1 MSLTCFELEY
11 LKNDINLLGMAL
23 HRDCFDVEQVMIAE
37 PVAPSYDCPADELDW
52 NMMSDE
58 NRYWGGKHL
67 WSNIKGQIT
76 VPQSFMGGAIDL
88 IVSRIENYDV
98 SSCEIETLSGP
109 EGQLFINGQRI
120 AAIDRGHDRTRYD
133 FKTGETYDIRI
144 GFFSGRFD
152 CYHQLASFKIVHVD
166 MEAEKLYYDMKTL
179 LEICEVLE
187 VGSEDRVARLDVIKK
202 TLASLDF
209 RNVSSRAANCSST
222 SKVTGSL
229 RRSIAGAQSVFDG
242 ELAKNILS
250 ISAISNVSAVGHGHI
265 DLGWLWEIAHTHH
278 KCIRTFATQC
288 SLLERYDRWIFN
300 QSSPQAY
307 AWVEKDAPELFEKIK
322 GQISMGRWEADGAM
336 WCEADTNIPSGESL
350 IRQFFYGKKYFKNK
364 LGVDSRLLWLP
375 DVFGYTAAL
384 PQLMKLAEVDGLI
397 TSKISWNQYNRF
409 PYDCFKWKGLDG
421 SEIPVQVITT
431 PHASD
436 ATFTYNAGATAVEVK
451 GAMVNFNQK
460 KLGLDALMSYGW
472 GDGGGGVD
480 SEMIERLRRM
490 EDFPACPQMPG
501 IINEKSSDL
510 MKRVLQKIDELPCWD
525 GELYL
530 EYHRGTYTTQGWL
543 KRANRRNE
551 INLHNAEWLGAIAGE
566 GFIFDKETI
575 DTCWEDLLL
584 CQFHDILPGSSVKGV
599 YEEVMFLQDTI
610 SQKTGEVID
619 AAIESIAADIDTS
632 DYKEPVVL
640 FNTLSW
646 DRTEAIKMPD
656 GHWRDDIVVSAGGW
670 CVVDASEK
678 TNIENSISISD
689 DCRQIES
696 RFWKI
701 NLGDDGS
708 IIRLYDKQADR
719 EVLRDGQKANH
730 WQLFEDR
737 PLAEGHDAWDIDLH
751 YQKYSFPDLELESV
765 KQIEHNS
772 VRAVLELCWRF
783 PVKEDANQSVITQ
796 QMVIYANNPKIDFQ
810 TQVDWFENH
819 TLLKAAFAVD
829 IRTNKATY
837 EVQFGHIER
846 PTHHNT
852 SWDMAKFEVCAHRF
866 ADLGE
871 FDYGVSLLNDCK
883 YGYDTFG
890 DVIRLSCIKSAQ
902 YPDETA
908 DQGKHCFTYSLLP
921 HQGSFQQAGVV
932 QSAAEMNN
940 PLIVKAITAS
950 SGTKPARVA
959 MFKSSNLAVII
970 DTTKPAE
977 DGFGTVVRIYESYG
991 SHSKTII
998 KIGMNFTNIQE
1009 VNLMEKA
1016 VSHTDLVINKEEK
1029 SVTLTLKPFQIV
1041 SLKF

>member
-23 HRDCFDVEQVMIAE
+23 HRDFLDVEQVMLAE
-37 PVAPSYDCPADELDW
+37 PVAPSYDCPADDLDW
-52 NMMSDE
+52 NMMPEE

-67 WSNIKGQIT
+67 WSSIKGQIT
-76 VPQSFMGGAIDL
+76 VPQSFVDGAIDL
-88 IVSRIENYDV
+88 IVSRIENYNV
-98 SSCEIETLSGP
+98 SSCQIETLSGP

-120 AAIDRGHDRTRYD
+120 AAIDRGHDRTRYT
-133 FKTGETYDIRI
+133 FKPGETYDIRI
-144 GFFSGRFD
+144 SFFSGRFD
-152 CYHQLASFKIVHVD
+152 CYHQLASFKITHVD
-166 MEAEKLYYDMKTL
+166 TEAEKLYYDLKTL
-179 LEICEVLE
+179 FEICELLE
-187 VGSEDRVARLDVIKK
+187 VDSEDRVARLDVIKK
-202 TLASLDF
+202 TLTALDF
-209 RNVSSRAANCSST
+209 RNVSSRAANGSST
-222 SKVTGSL
+222 SKVTGSM
-229 RRSIAGAQSVFDG
+229 RRSIARAQSVFDR
-242 ELAKNILS
+242 ELARTLS

-288 SLLERYDRWIFN
+288 SLLDRYDRWIFN

-322 GQISMGRWEADGAM
+322 AQIARGRWEADGAM

-350 IRQFFYGKKYFKNK
+350 IRQFLYGKNYFKKK

-375 DVFGYTAAL
+375 DVFGYSAAL
-384 PQLMKLAEVDGLI
+384 PQLMKLAEVDGFI

-421 SEIPVQVITT
+421 SEIPVQFITT
-431 PHASD
+431 PHENEAIL
-436 ATFTYNAGATAVEVK
+436 TYNAMATPAEVK
-451 GAMVNFNQK
+451 GALVNFNQK

-480 SEMIERLRRM
+480 SDMIERLQRM
-490 EDFPACPQMPG
+490 EDFPACRQMPG

-510 MKRVLQKIDELPCWD
+510 MKKVLQKSEELPCWD

-566 GFIFDKETI
+566 GFIFDQEAI
-575 DTCWEDLLL
+575 AQCWEDLLL

-599 YEEVMFLQDTI
+599 YEEVKVLQDTI
-610 SQKTGEVID
+610 SQKTGEAID

-632 DYKEPVVL
+632 DYKEPVAL

-646 DRTEAIKMPD
+646 DRTEAIEMPD
-656 GHWRDDIVVSAGGW
+656 GQWRDDIVVPAGGW

-678 TNIENSISISD
+678 TNNENTISISD
-689 DCRQIES
+689 NHRQIES
-696 RFWKI
+696 RFWKMT
-701 NLGDDGS
+701 LGDDGS
-708 IIRLYDKQADR
+708 IISLYDKQADR
-719 EVLRDGQKANH
+719 DVLRDGQKANH

-751 YQKYSFPDLELESV
+751 YQEYPFPDLELASI
-765 KQIEHNS
+765 KRIEHNA
-772 VRAVLELCWRF
+772 VRTVLELCWKLPAR
-783 PVKEDANQSVITQ
+783 DNANQSVITQ
-796 QMVIYANNPKIDFQ
+796 QMIVYANNPRIDFQ
-810 TQVDWFENH
+810 TDVDWFENH

-846 PTHHNT
+846 PTHRNT

-871 FDYGVSLLNDCK
+871 FDYGVTLINDCK
-883 YGYDTFG
+883 YGYDAYG
-890 DVIRLSCIKSAQ
+890 QVVRLSCVKSAQ

-908 DQGKHCFTYSLLP
+908 DTGRHVFTYSLLP
-921 HQGSFQQAGVV
+921 HRGSFQEAGVV

-950 SGTKPARVA
+950 SGLKPSNLA
-959 MFKSSNLAVII
+959 MFKSSNPAVII
-970 DTTKPAE
+970 DTVKPAE
-977 DGFGTVVRIYESYG
+977 DGYGKVIRIYESYG
-991 SHSKTII
+991 AHSKTTVN
-998 KIGMNFTNIQE
+998 IGVSLTNVQE
-1009 VNLMEKA
+1009 VNLLEEA
-1016 VSHTDLVINKEEK
+1016 VSHTDLEIDKEGK
-1029 SVTLTLKPFQIV
+1029 SVTLTLKPFQII
-1041 SLKF
+1041 SLRI